1 MSEQTSATLPLVALV
16 GRPNVGKSTLFNR
29 IVGRRLAIVEGAP
42 GTTRDRHYGEAE
54 WRGVAF
60 RVVDTGGL
68 QGEQITGPYALSVAD
83 QVREALLE
91 ADVVCLVVDAQQG
104 VLPADEDVAHLLR
117 EASQRVL
124 LVANKVDH
132 DGMAAAAAEF
142 HLFGLGPVHPISA
155 HHALGVGDLLDLVV
169 ADLPR
174 LPVHAPAV
182 ACRLAIVGRP
192 NVGKSSLINAI
203 LRTER
208 MIVSE
213 TPGTTRDAVDTPVT
227 FDGREMVLVDTA
239 GIRRRGRIDRGV
251 EKQSVGRAQRAMER
265 ADVAAV
271 VLDAAEGMT
280 AQDQHILGMAV
291 DAFRGVIIVINKS
304 DLMDEFPERRE
315 QWDRELPRRARFLP
329 WTPVVWTS
337 ALRSSNLDVLLR
349 AALSAADQR
358 RRRIPTAELNAA
370 IRRATIDH
378 PPAAVHGRALKFF
391 FVTQAEIAPPTFVF
405 FVNFPEAIHFS
416 YKRYLQRR
424 IREAFG
430 FEGAAIRL
438 LFRKRGAAN
447 D

>member
-1 MSEQTSATLPLVALV
+1 MTEEPSAALPLVALV

-29 IVGRRLAIVEGAP
+29 LVGRRLAIVEGAP
-42 GTTRDRHYGEAE
+42 GTTRDRHYGDAE
-54 WRGVAF
+54 WCGVPF

-68 QGEQITGPYALSVAD
+68 LGEQIEGPYALSVAD

-91 ADVVCLVVDAQQG
+91 ADVVCLLVDAQQG
-104 VLPADEDVAHLLR
+104 VLPADQDVAHLLR

-132 DGMAAAAAEF
+132 DGMAAGAAEF
-142 HLFGLGPVHPISA
+142 HALGLGSVQIISA
-155 HHALGVGDLLDLVV
+155 HHGLGVGDLLDLIV
-169 ADLPR
+169 AHLPR
-174 LPVHAPAV
+174 VPVRAPAV

-192 NVGKSSLINAI
+192 NVGKSSLVNAI
-203 LRTER
+203 VHTER

-213 TPGTTRDAVDTPVT
+213 TPGTTRDAVDTPLT
-227 FDGREMVLVDTA
+227 FEDRQMVLIDTA
-239 GIRRRGRIDRGV
+239 GIRRRGRVSPGV
-251 EKQSVGRAQRAMER
+251 EKQSVGRARRAMER

-280 AQDQHILGMAV
+280 LQDQHILGMAV
-291 DAFRGVIIVINKS
+291 DAFRGVVIVINKA
-304 DLMDEFPERRE
+304 DLMEEFPERRE
-315 QWDRELPRRARFLP
+315 RWERELPRRARFLP

-337 ALRSSNLDVLLR
+337 AVRGANLETLLR

-378 PPAAVHGRALKFF
+378 PPAAVRGRPLKFF
-391 FVTQAEIAPPTFVF
+391 FVTQAEIEPPTFVF

-430 FEGAAIRL
+430 FEGAAVRL
-438 LFRKRGAAN
+438 LFRKRGAA
-447 D
+447 DA